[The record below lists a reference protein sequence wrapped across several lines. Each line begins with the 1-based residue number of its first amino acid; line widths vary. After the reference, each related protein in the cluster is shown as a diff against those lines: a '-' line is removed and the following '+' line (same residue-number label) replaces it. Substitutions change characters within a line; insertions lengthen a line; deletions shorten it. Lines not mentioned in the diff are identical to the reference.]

1 MAPKLELPHGY
12 KDAKYALL
20 CVAFLGE
27 LVQGQLPP
35 LLANERGGLLSSTE
49 GRDTKW
55 MHSFFPVHKIAQLW
69 AAGGL
74 IFGWNAFGLILK
86 AQGNYDDGCTQAISG
101 KPL

>member
-27 LVQGQLPP
+27 LVQGPLPP
-35 LLANERGGLLSSTE
+35 LPAFSRWRPLSSTE
-49 GRDTKW
+49 GRHTKGKR
-55 MHSFFPVHKIAQLW
+55 SFKPGLRPLNLW
-69 AAGGL
+69 PAGGL

-101 KPL
+101 EPL